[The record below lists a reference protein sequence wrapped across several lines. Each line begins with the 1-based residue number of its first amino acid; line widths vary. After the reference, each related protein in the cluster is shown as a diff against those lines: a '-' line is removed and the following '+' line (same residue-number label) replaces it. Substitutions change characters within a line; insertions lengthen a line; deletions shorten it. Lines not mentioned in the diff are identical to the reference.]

1 METTA
6 SLTSKVLTT
15 VKEYWWT
22 VDVKYECYS
31 RLKSQLQDQVLNQY
45 HRIDFFVPVLALFE
59 DPNPCST
66 INQTV
71 DDHQD
76 LPQTALSQK
85 TSASSEA
92 DLSLLPRN
100 KSLPLAT
107 IPRT

>member
-1 METTA
+1 
-6 SLTSKVLTT
+6 
-15 VKEYWWT
+15 
-22 VDVKYECYS
+22 
-31 RLKSQLQDQVLNQY
+31 LNQY

-71 DDHQD
+71 DDQGSEHQD

-85 TSASSEA
+85 PSASSEA
-92 DLSLLPRN
+92 DLSLLPR

-107 IPRT
+107 IPGT